1 MITLFDILFVPD
13 IAIKLGKRDVS
24 ELSPT
29 DIAIEVL
36 SNFYLYFLGS
46 RQTEKFLGAIV
57 ESEFCLLISVCIL
70 QALDQIDN
78 FLKGEGDSYAEC

>member
-1 MITLFDILFVPD
+1 VPD

-57 ESEFCLLISVCIL
+57 ESEFCILMLIYHFVSCRHWNKL
-70 QALDQIDN
+70 TT
-78 FLKGEGDSYAEC
+78 F